1 MMAKLGIE
9 DLDLKGKR
17 VLVRVDFNVPL
28 DGDRRITDDTRIRA
42 ALPTI
47 RYVIE
52 HGGKAILVS
61 HLGRPKGKRDPA
73 YSLGP
78 VAVRLFELL
87 DQRVVFVDDCIGPGA
102 KEAVKKMKDGDVVLL
117 ENLRF
122 HPGEEAGD
130 DAFAREL
137 AALADLYIDD
147 AFGTAHRAHAS
158 MVGVTAYLDRS
169 AAGFLLQKE
178 IDYLGKALADPERP
192 FIAILGGA
200 KVSDKIKVI
209 ENLVRSVD
217 SILIG
222 GAMAYTFMKAIGV
235 PVGASRVEEIIED
248 KKGMAIDVAGLVRGI
263 LEKAAARGVEV
274 LLPIDHV
281 VADRFSEDAAVRV
294 VPRDGIAAGWMGMDI
309 GPRTGRLYGDKI
321 GKAGTVVWNG
331 PMGVFEMKPFA
342 AGTLAVARALAES
355 SALSIIGG
363 GDSVA
368 AVNRSGL
375 AGRITHISTGGGA
388 SLEFL
393 EGKVLPGIAAL
404 TDGVAS

>member
-1 MMAKLGIE
+1 MAKLGIK
-9 DLDLKGKR
+9 DLDLKGRR

-28 DGDRRITDDTRIRA
+28 DESRRITDDTRIRA

-52 HGGKAILVS
+52 HGGKAILIS
-61 HLGRPKGKRDPA
+61 HLGRPKGKKDPK
-73 YSLGP
+73 YSLAP
-78 VAVRLFELL
+78 VAVRLSELL
-87 DQRVVFVDDCIGPGA
+87 DKKVLFVDDCIGPRVQEVVG
-102 KEAVKKMKDGDVVLL
+102 KMKDGDVVLL

-122 HPGEEAGD
+122 YPGEEAGD

-137 AALADLYIDD
+137 ASLADVYIDD

-158 MVGVTAYLDRS
+158 MVGVTSYIDRC

-178 IDYLGKALADPERP
+178 IDYLGKALTDPARP

-209 ENLVRSVD
+209 ENLVRRVD

-235 PVGASRVEEIIED
+235 PVGDSRVEEIIED
-248 KKGMAIDVAGLVRGI
+248 KMGKTIDVTGLVREI
-263 LEKAAARGVEV
+263 LKKADGRGVKV

-294 VPRDGIAAGWMGMDI
+294 VPRDGIESGWMGMDI
-309 GPRTGRLYGDKI
+309 GPQTARLYGEKI

-342 AGTLAVARALAES
+342 AGTLAVARSLAES

-375 AGRITHISTGGGA
+375 ADRISHISTGGGA

-404 TDGVAS
+404 SEK